1 MVVNCPGGTNSLRF
15 VHEGSWAI
23 VCVQCDAL
31 VQRGGTRYP
40 GATVDMPMV
49 EDLAPLRIGDV
60 GSIGNEEFRITG
72 RVRVETERGHRNF
85 WSVRGRAAFQWITQ
99 AFGGYALMAV
109 HPGTPPKE
117 DIRGIRPLRTLRID
131 ETGKYQVEMLD
142 RSPRYAWQG
151 ELMHALPMPWE
162 VEVEA
167 GRDPDGKV
175 LLLIERSGRITTLA
189 GTMVE
194 FAELRIAEPIALA
207 RWT

>member
-1 MVVNCPGGTNSLRF
+1 MVVNCPGCTSAMRF
-15 VHEGSWAI
+15 SYEGSWAV
-23 VCVQCDAL
+23 VCAKCDAL
-31 VQRGGTRYP
+31 VLRDGSRYA
-40 GATVDMPMV
+40 GATVNMPMV
-49 EDLAPLRIGDV
+49 EDLSPLRIGNV
-60 GSIGNEEFRITG
+60 GRVGDAEFRITG

-85 WSVRGRAAFQWITQ
+85 WSVRGQVAFQWITQ
-99 AFGGYALMAV
+99 AFGGYALMAA

-167 GRDPDGKV
+167 GRDPAGKA
-175 LLLIERSGRITTLA
+175 LLLIVRSGKITVLA

-194 FAELRIAEPIALA
+194 FAELRIAEPTALA
-207 RWT
+207 QWT